1 MKEGFKY
8 KSNNIIIVYD
18 MDKKLVINIYV
29 VYVGM
34 Y

>member
-34 Y
+34 